1 MTLDTQVKLGAPSS
15 SPGDSMGAVR
25 KGWDTPSLL
34 FPSLSFLS
42 LFRFCPS
49 ASQGWVLCALS
60 PPSLPAFL
68 CLCSACLLGASLPV
82 LCLCCVSPC
91 FPVVV
96 CRWLSMFPPSFP
108 PPACVCVLKPPNF
121 PRSYDLIHHHQFPRE
136 LQIAQNQDL
145 LGLMCTRI
153 PDLFTP
159 TNFRKIS
166 TFCDA

>member
-60 PPSLPAFL
+60 PLTSPLSFSFVLPACWVLPCLFSAFVVFPPVFLLLFVAGCSCSLLPSLPPL
-68 CLCSACLLGASLPV
+68 V
-82 LCLCCVSPC
+82 
-91 FPVVV
+91 
-96 CRWLSMFPPSFP
+96 
-108 PPACVCVLKPPNF
+108 CVCVKTP
-121 PRSYDLIHHHQFPRE
+121 QFPKE
-136 LQIAQNQDL
+136 LRFDSPYL
-145 LGLMCTRI
+145 SSR
-153 PDLFTP
+153 
-159 TNFRKIS
+159 
-166 TFCDA
+166 